1 MTITGF
7 LMLLL
12 PAFISGVS
20 AVVLFQVADRLREN
34 RATKIHHRHTH
45 PAAA

>member
-1 MTITGF
+1 MTMTEF

-12 PAFISGVS
+12 PAFFSGVS
-20 AVVLFQVADRLREN
+20 AVVLFQVVDRLREN
-34 RATKIHHRHTH
+34 RATKIHRRHPH